1 MRTDAPVPEHP
12 APPSSPA
19 SPQRIRL
26 IDRIT
31 AYRQPIGLVFT
42 LLLFGLALVACYHLL
57 REIDPGALHD
67 AIADVP
73 RPALLGA
80 LSATAL
86 GFVILLGYEW
96 SASRFAGVTLPM
108 RSLATGGFS
117 AFAIGNAVG
126 LSPLSGGS
134 VRYRLYSRHGIGA
147 AEIARMTLFASLS
160 LAAHCRCWRHSP
172 HSAISTMRRRRCTCP
187 TPWSPSS
194 RSPSC
199 CWLSAW
205 WRSWPGTVCRENG
218 RPRQPAGPPRPPQPA
233 PARPAPVAAATAD
246 HRPDVAAAA
255 TVLYLL
261 LPETPPFAAFLLVY
275 LLALAAG
282 VLSHVPGGVGVFEA
296 VLLAA
301 FAGQLGAAA
310 GRGPALVPLDLRG
323 AAAAAGLPV
332 VAVPRSTPVVG
343 DTPGDPRRLGFR
355 RTDPGDPGLP
365 LRCRAAVFR
374 RHTGDRHPPGAPRLP
389 HSTSPDRCLAPG
401 RQPDRRALP
410 AARAGFAPTAVG
422 RLGPDPGAVAGGR
435 PAFAAERLRLGRSQP
450 AEPDRRAARHVPPLL
465 LPSQPADGSTLL
477 RRSM

>member
-80 LSATAL
+80 LGATAL

-108 RSLATGGFS
+108 RNLATGGFS

-126 LSPLSGGS
+126 LSLLSGGS

-160 LAAHCRCWRHSP
+160 WAAHCRCWRHSP
-172 HSAISTMRRRRCTCP
+172 HSATSTMRHRRCTCP

-205 WRSWPGTVCRENG
+205 WRSWPGTVCRETAVPDSLLVRLG
-218 RPRQPAGPPRPPQPA
+218 RRSLRLPGLRLSLLQLLI
-233 PARPAPVAAATAD
+233 TAL
-246 HRPDVAAAA
+246 DVAAAA

-275 LLALAAG
+275 LLALARRRTQPRTGRSRG
-282 VLSHVPGGVGVFEA
+282 VRGGA
-296 VLLAA
+296 AAA
-301 FAGQLGAAA
+301 FAGQLGAAPLA
-310 GRGPALVPLDLRG
+310 AALLLIPLDLHWCC
-323 AAAAAGLPV
+323 
-332 VAVPRSTPVVG
+332 
-343 DTPGDPRRLGFR
+343 
-355 RTDPGDPGLP
+355 
-365 LRCRAAVFR
+365 RC
-374 RHTGDRHPPGAPRLP
+374 
-389 HSTSPDRCLAPG
+389 CWLACCCCSSK
-401 RQPDRRALP
+401 
-410 AARAGFAPTAVG
+410 RAGCG
-422 RLGPDPGAVAGGR
+422 
-435 PAFAAERLRLGRSQP
+435 
-450 AEPDRRAARHVPPLL
+450 
-465 LPSQPADGSTLL
+465 
-477 RRSM
+477 

>member
-80 LSATAL
+80 LGATAL
-86 GFVILLGYEW
+86 GFVILLDYEW

-126 LSPLSGGS
+126 LSLLSGGS

-160 LAAHCRCWRHSP
+160 LGCALPVLAALAALCDLDDAASALHLPHALVAVIAIAVLSLAVGLVAFLARHRLPGERPSP
-172 HSAISTMRRRRCTCP
+172 DSLLVRLGRRSLRLPGLR
-187 TPWSPSS
+187 
-194 RSPSC
+194 
-199 CWLSAW
+199 LSLL
-205 WRSWPGTVCRENG
+205 
-218 RPRQPAGPPRPPQPA
+218 QLLI
-233 PARPAPVAAATAD
+233 TAL
-246 HRPDVAAAA
+246 DVAAAA

-301 FAGQLGAAA
+301 FAGQLGAA
-310 GRGPALVPLDLRG
+310 PL
-323 AAAAAGLPV
+323 AAALLLYRLIYV
-332 VAVPRSTPVVG
+332 V
-343 DTPGDPRRLGFR
+343 L
-355 RTDPGDPGLP
+355 
-365 LRCRAAVFR
+365 
-374 RHTGDRHPPGAPRLP
+374 
-389 HSTSPDRCLAPG
+389 
-401 RQPDRRALP
+401 
-410 AARAGFAPTAVG
+410 
-422 RLGPDPGAVAGGR
+422 
-435 PAFAAERLRLGRSQP
+435 
-450 AEPDRRAARHVPPLL
+450 PLL
-465 LPSQPADGSTLL
+465 LACLLLLFLEARRLWVTRQAIRVASGFAAPILAILVFLSGVVLLFSGATPAIDTRLE
-477 RRSM
+477 

>member
-126 LSPLSGGS
+126 LSLLSGGS

-160 LAAHCRCWRHSP
+160 WAAHCRCWRHSP
-172 HSAISTMRRRRCTCP
+172 HSATSTMRRRRCTCP
-187 TPWSPSS
+187 APWSPSS

-199 CWLSAW
+199 RWLSAW
-205 WRSWPGTVCRENG
+205 WRSWPGTACRENG
-218 RPRQPAGPPRPPQPA
+218 RPP
-233 PARPAPVAAATAD
+233 TACWSAS
-246 HRPDVAAAA
+246 AAAA
-255 TVLYLL
+255 CACQACAY
-261 LPETPPFAAFLLVY
+261 
-275 LLALAAG
+275 
-282 VLSHVPGGVGVFEA
+282 
-296 VLLAA
+296 
-301 FAGQLGAAA
+301 
-310 GRGPALVPLDLRG
+310 
-323 AAAAAGLPV
+323 
-332 VAVPRSTPVVG
+332 
-343 DTPGDPRRLGFR
+343 
-355 RTDPGDPGLP
+355 
-365 LRCRAAVFR
+365 RC
-374 RHTGDRHPPGAPRLP
+374 
-389 HSTSPDRCLAPG
+389 CNC
-401 RQPDRRALP
+401 
-410 AARAGFAPTAVG
+410 
-422 RLGPDPGAVAGGR
+422 
-435 PAFAAERLRLGRSQP
+435 
-450 AEPDRRAARHVPPLL
+450 
-465 LPSQPADGSTLL
+465 
-477 RRSM
+477 